1 MMLWFA
7 IASRVAIA
15 SSEVD
20 YWFCITVAI
29 SISTVLLVSLE
40 KVKLN
45 LFVLESSSPRVS
57 VPSFLASSCPPGSPP
72 LNVLNQPNVLTQLI
86 VFTKQKI
93 E

>member
-1 MMLWFA
+1 VSTFDSLMMLWFA

-45 LFVLESSSPRVS
+45 LFVLESSSPRDFGCELLS
-57 VPSFLASSCPPGSPP
+57 QQLSPWLP
-72 LNVLNQPNVLTQLI
+72 TSLMS
-86 VFTKQKI
+86 
-93 E
+93 